1 MTKQDVKKLDTRMRT
16 IRNCFKKDMQAID
29 EILDKIDG
37 KYMREQ
43 GVDYVIEYIK
53 TQLCTLHLD
62 MSMFNRT
69 MDMEMKECLYYLN
82 EMVSG
87 EAAPECEP
95 NLLRMDVRQI
105 TPAGTRQEMPEISW
119 DVLVNDEEVVNH
131 CPVVRLMKDL
141 REK

>member
-37 KYMREQ
+37 KYMRDQ

-69 MDMEMKECLYYLN
+69 MDMEMKECLYYLIKIKN
-82 EMVSG
+82 K
-87 EAAPECEP
+87 A
-95 NLLRMDVRQI
+95 
-105 TPAGTRQEMPEISW
+105 
-119 DVLVNDEEVVNH
+119 
-131 CPVVRLMKDL
+131 
-141 REK
+141 